1 MVIMESSTSQ
11 FGQAAPALPPVRDLY
26 QSLQTRVEEQPYATL
41 AAAAG
46 IGFILGGGLFSRLGA
61 KLVATAIRA
70 GLASSAGPILQS
82 VVEELKHGVQRP
94 R

>member
-1 MVIMESSTSQ
+1 MESPTSQ

-26 QSLQTRVEEQPYATL
+26 RSLQISIEENPYGTL
-41 AAAAG
+41 AVAAG

-70 GLASSAGPILQS
+70 SLASAAQPVLQS

-94 R
+94 S

>member
-1 MVIMESSTSQ
+1 MESPTSQ

-26 QSLQTRVEEQPYATL
+26 QSLQARIEENPYGTL

-70 GLASSAGPILQS
+70 GLASATSPVLQS
-82 VVEELKHGVQRP
+82 VLGELKRGVQRP
-94 R
+94 S

>member
-1 MVIMESSTSQ
+1 MQNPTSQ
-11 FGQAAPALPPVRDLY
+11 FGQAAPAVPPVRDLY
-26 QSLQTRVEEQPYATL
+26 HSLQTRIDEHPYGTL

-61 KLVATAIRA
+61 KLVATAIRV
-70 GLASSAGPILQS
+70 GLASATQPILQA

-94 R
+94 S